1 MDLRLYHNSHDFYYR
16 SAFGAV
22 PSGSRL
28 ILRLGASG
36 HGEGCHAEVRLWQSN
51 VGESILPMT
60 YEDQA
65 FKAVV
70 PIPDTGCLLWYYFI
84 VSDGDTTRCYGNNY
98 EQLGGEGAVY
108 EGAPPSYQIT
118 VYDKGAHTPDW
129 FKHAIVYQIFPD
141 RFCRSGDG
149 NLWGKEGAV
158 IHSNWYD
165 KPYYCKR
172 EGVGDIVYYDF
183 FGGNLKGIQEKLPY
197 LKELGITAIYLNPI
211 FESSSNHRYGTADY
225 FRVDPMLGTNEEF
238 AAFCKAAKDAGM
250 AIILDGVFSHTGAD
264 SIYFNRFGH
273 YPGVG
278 AYQSK
283 ESPYY
288 EWFRFTNYPD
298 DYESWWGVSDLPDV
312 EETTPSYM
320 DFIINNKESV
330 LKYWLNQ
337 GIRGWRLDVI
347 DELPVPFLRQF
358 YKTLKEEN
366 PDAVLIGEVWE
377 DASNKVSYS
386 EQREYL
392 CGYDI
397 DSAMNYAERALMV
410 DFVTGAKEARRMN
423 DELTRLREN
432 YPPENFYAML
442 NLISSHDIERILTVL
457 QAAGGTDVATAEDTA
472 KKRLKLLT
480 TWQMTMPGAP
490 CI

>member
-238 AAFCKAAKDAGM
+238 AD
-250 AIILDGVFSHTGAD
+250 
-264 SIYFNRFGH
+264 R
-273 YPGVG
+273 
-278 AYQSK
+278 
-283 ESPYY
+283 
-288 EWFRFTNYPD
+288 
-298 DYESWWGVSDLPDV
+298 
-312 EETTPSYM
+312 
-320 DFIINNKESV
+320 
-330 LKYWLNQ
+330 
-337 GIRGWRLDVI
+337 
-347 DELPVPFLRQF
+347 
-358 YKTLKEEN
+358 
-366 PDAVLIGEVWE
+366 
-377 DASNKVSYS
+377 
-386 EQREYL
+386 
-392 CGYDI
+392 
-397 DSAMNYAERALMV
+397 
-410 DFVTGAKEARRMN
+410 
-423 DELTRLREN
+423 
-432 YPPENFYAML
+432 
-442 NLISSHDIERILTVL
+442 
-457 QAAGGTDVATAEDTA
+457 
-472 KKRLKLLT
+472 
-480 TWQMTMPGAP
+480 
-490 CI
+490 